1 MDEQQ
6 ETIDGYDDVRKK
18 LQRDSDALQQRVE
31 SLTDENDR
39 LNKSKKK
46 MQTEVDRRAHS
57 VVP

>member
-39 LNKSKKK
+39 MNKSKKK
-46 MQTEVDRRAHS
+46 MQTEVDRQAHS
-57 VVP
+57 IVP